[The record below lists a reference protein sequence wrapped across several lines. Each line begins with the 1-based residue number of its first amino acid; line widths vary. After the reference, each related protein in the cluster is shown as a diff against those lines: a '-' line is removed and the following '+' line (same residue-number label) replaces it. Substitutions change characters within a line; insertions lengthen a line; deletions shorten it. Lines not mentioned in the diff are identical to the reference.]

1 MADTR
6 ADKKTRDSLFRESRA
21 LQKAAMSGRP
31 IPMPQRT
38 AMKGQA
44 QALFEQWI
52 ELEAARFNNATE
64 DYKAAIA
71 GVNSALEELQKEV
84 DKLENAIRVVE
95 RATAVIRTIDK
106 LLALAI
112 KNFPI

>member
-1 MADTR
+1 MANTK
-6 ADKKTRDSLFRESRA
+6 ADKKTRDDLFKQSRE

-52 ELEAARFNNATE
+52 ELEAARFNSADSMGSGDSTSSGLRITRILLTRVS
-64 DYKAAIA
+64 AFIA
-71 GVNSALEELQKEV
+71 SASFLFRCL
-84 DKLENAIRVVE
+84 
-95 RATAVIRTIDK
+95 
-106 LLALAI
+106 
-112 KNFPI
+112 